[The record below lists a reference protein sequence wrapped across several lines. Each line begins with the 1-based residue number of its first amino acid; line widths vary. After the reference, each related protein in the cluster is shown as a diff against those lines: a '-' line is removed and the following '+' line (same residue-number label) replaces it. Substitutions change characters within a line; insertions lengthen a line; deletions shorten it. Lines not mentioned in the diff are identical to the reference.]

1 MTPTRRTVLEHLATA
16 SDADRRDTT
25 TVGTLALVLDAG
37 RHEIEAHLYGLA
49 ACELARIY
57 PDGRVRVT
65 VTGEEFLDLET
76 DATTIVDPSPTGL
89 DE

>member
-1 MTPTRRTVLEHLATA
+1 MRRTVLEHLATA

-37 RHEIEAHLYGLA
+37 RHEVETHLYGLA

-57 PDGRVRVT
+57 PRGRVRVT
-65 VTGEEFLDLET
+65 VTGEEFLNLET
-76 DATTIVDPSPTGL
+76 EGAALVDPSPTSL
-89 DE
+89 NE